1 MLQNCYKLHT
11 FVTIDGD
18 VKSGHFSTG
27 KHIVKSGHF
36 STVSDN
42 VQNGKKST
50 VFDNVQDGKKSTRK
64 YIVKSG
70 ARNDIQGPHGRGRA
84 GVRSPVPGYIR
95 AGRAGSWK
103 LEAATTSWAP

>member
-18 VKSGHFSTG
+18 VKSGRFST
-27 KHIVKSGHF
+27 KKCIVKSGCF

-42 VQNGKKST
+42 VQDGKKST
-50 VFDNVQDGKKSTRK
+50 TSDNVQNGKKSTRK

-70 ARNDIQGPHGRGRA
+70 TRNDIQDPRGRA
-84 GVRSPVPGYIR
+84 SAGAWSPVLGYIR

-103 LEAATTSWAP
+103 LL

>member
-18 VKSGHFSTG
+18 VKSGRFST
-27 KHIVKSGHF
+27 KKCIVKSGCF
-36 STVSDN
+36 STVSDNAQDGKKSTTSDN

-50 VFDNVQDGKKSTRK
+50 RK
-64 YIVKSG
+64 YIVRSG
-70 ARNDIQGPHGRGRA
+70 TKNAIQGSSRARGRRRA
-84 GVRSPVPGYIR
+84 ELALGLIR

-103 LEAATTSWAP
+103 LGAATTSWAP